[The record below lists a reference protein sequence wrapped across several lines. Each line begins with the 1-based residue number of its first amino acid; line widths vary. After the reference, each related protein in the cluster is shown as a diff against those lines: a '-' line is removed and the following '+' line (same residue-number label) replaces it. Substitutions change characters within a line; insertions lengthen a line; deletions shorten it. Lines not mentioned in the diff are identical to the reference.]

1 MNQIEFILNNR
12 LINTPV
18 SPGSTLLDFVRY
30 EQHLTGT
37 KIGCREGDC
46 GACTL
51 LMGELQGEQV
61 RYKSLTSCITPLGNA
76 QGKHIVTI
84 EGLNQEQL
92 TPYQA
97 AMVEESGTQCG
108 FCTVGFIV
116 SFAGECLQPRQSTYD
131 DLISALDGNICRCTG
146 YKSIERATQIVQ
158 EQLQKKNLNR
168 LIPWLVEHHYI
179 PPYFTDIPS
188 RLKNI
193 APAKKQAGSI
203 IVGGGT
209 DLLVQKHDQIAE
221 SAIRLVS
228 DDPTLIGIRQ
238 VGNRCIIGAATNTT
252 QLLESD
258 LLQAAFPKLR
268 EQLKL
273 VSSTPIRNIATI
285 AGNLVNASPI
295 GDLTAF
301 FLALNSSIQLSDP
314 EGNTRSLLL
323 RDFYLDYKVL
333 AKKAAEFITYL
344 SFELPGEHHYFSFEK
359 VSKRRYLDIATVN
372 TAVSYSLQDGIIKSI
387 HASAGGV
394 GPTPKYLSKT
404 CAFLSGKAL
413 NETQLDKAFVQLR
426 EEIAPISDARGSKA
440 YKTLLLEKLFL
451 AHFIPQ
457 L

>member
-1 MNQIEFILNNR
+1 MNQIEFILNDR
-12 LINTPV
+12 LV
-18 SPGSTLLDFVRY
+18 RSSASPGSSLLDFVRY

-51 LMGELQGEQV
+51 LMGELQGDQV
-61 RYKSLTSCITPLGNA
+61 VYKSLTSCITPLGNA
-76 QGKHIVTI
+76 QGKHIVSI

-97 AMVEESGTQCG
+97 AMVEESGSQCG

-116 SFAGECLQPRQSTYD
+116 SFAGECLQPRRSTYD
-131 DLISALDGNICRCTG
+131 EMIGALDGNICRCTG
-146 YKSIERATQIVQ
+146 YKSIERAGQKVQ
-158 EQLQKKNLNR
+158 EELAEKDLDQ
-168 LIPWLVEHHYI
+168 LIPWLVEHRYI
-179 PPYFTDIPS
+179 PAYFIEIPTQ
-188 RLKNI
+188 LKNI
-193 APAKKQAGSI
+193 PPAAAPSGPT

-209 DLLVQKHDQIAE
+209 DLLVQQHDQIAE
-221 SAIRLVS
+221 ADIRLIS
-228 DDPTLIGIRQ
+228 DEPKLVGIRQ
-238 VGNRCIIGAATNTT
+238 QGNQCIIAAATNTT
-252 QLLESD
+252 QLLESPI
-258 LLQAAFPKLR
+258 LQAAFPQLR
-268 EQLKL
+268 QQLKL
-273 VSSTPIRNIATI
+273 VSSTPIRNIATV

-301 FLALNSSIQLSDP
+301 FLALNSSIQLTDK
-314 EGNTRSLLL
+314 EGNTRQLLL

-333 AKKAAEFITYL
+333 NKKPNEFISYL
-344 SFELPGEHHYFSFEK
+344 SFELPGKEHYFNFEK

-372 TAVSYSLQDGIIKSI
+372 TAATYVLEAGKIKSI

-394 GPTPKYLSKT
+394 GPTPKYLSQT
-404 CAFLSGKAL
+404 CACMEGQMLSEAL
-413 NETQLDKAFVQLR
+413 LEEAFIQLR
-426 EEIAPISDARGSKA
+426 AEISPISDARGSKA